1 MPKNVSF
8 HLPDAGRRMRD
19 VIIEKNIDITQ
30 VARQTGMSRNTIY
43 YFLYNGTDISSARLM
58 KLCTVVGVSSDYIL
72 GLRTKK

>member
-19 VIIEKNIDITQ
+19 AIIEKNIDITQ

-72 GLRTKK
+72 GLRAEK